1 MEIWTKPRNILKG
14 IARLGLDGYN
24 SHDSMGEYY
33 FNDKDYEN
41 SLLHYQMALDNYPAA
56 SNAKTMIAEI
66 TALMK

>member
-1 MEIWTKPRNILKG
+1 
-14 IARLGLDGYN
+14 
-24 SHDSMGEYY
+24 MGEYY
-33 FNDKDYEN
+33 FNNKDYEN